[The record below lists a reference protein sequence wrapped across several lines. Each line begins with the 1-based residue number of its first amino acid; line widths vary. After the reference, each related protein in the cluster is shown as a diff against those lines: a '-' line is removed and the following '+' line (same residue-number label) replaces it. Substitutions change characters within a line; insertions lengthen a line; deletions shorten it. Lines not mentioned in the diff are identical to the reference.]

1 VVSLSDHLQ
10 DSGDGL
16 PASDG
21 LSEELDLRP
30 VLGLIEGYVEALAN
44 AGGVFLIPTRR
55 RVIARMS
62 RAPVSMSYVIRV
74 GSKDAPPGGSVGGVF
89 PGRSTE
95 ISAGA

>member
-44 AGGVFLIPTRR
+44 AGVFLIPTRR
-55 RVIARMS
+55 RVIARN
-62 RAPVSMSYVIRV
+62 V
-74 GSKDAPPGGSVGGVF
+74 
-89 PGRSTE
+89 
-95 ISAGA
+95 